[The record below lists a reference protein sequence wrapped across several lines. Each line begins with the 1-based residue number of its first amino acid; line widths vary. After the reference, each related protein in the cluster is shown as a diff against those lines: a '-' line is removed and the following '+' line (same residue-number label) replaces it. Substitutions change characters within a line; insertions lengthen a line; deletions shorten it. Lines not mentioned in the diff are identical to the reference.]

1 MGCGGAEGHA
11 TAARD
16 FNAQYRPALKALADN
31 VGRYFPDRAA
41 ALGALKRLMSAL
53 MTAYERFGAL
63 AQVMGGR
70 RAALPPLPC
79 PFTTPLLHPSP
90 CQAAFPGGGPLRDLV
105 PTATLFHEIKR
116 YSAAGGGGGAGGA
129 PGPR

>member
-1 MGCGGAEGHA
+1 MQAEAEVAAAARAAGLPAPGSPGPDGHPTPFSIPLGLPPLA
-11 TAARD
+11 LSLQEADAVVRD

-63 AQVMGGR
+63 AQVGR
-70 RAALPPLPC
+70 RRAP
-79 PFTTPLLHPSP
+79 
-90 CQAAFPGGGPLRDLV
+90 
-105 PTATLFHEIKR
+105 
-116 YSAAGGGGGAGGA
+116 SAATI
-129 PGPR
+129 P